1 MKSNIPLIELNHE
14 DLGLFNGSLN
24 DEDNNSELYLNDIK
38 IKKIKTKLIIISLII
53 LIIIIIS
60 IIIIVLYQ
68 KSRKKKDS
76 NNSIKDNR
84 IPAIFDVDEGGDDM
98 ISYIIANNSKKYNIL
113 GITTISP
120 IHTVDNVTNIWLRFL
135 KYMNF
140 DNKVYKGEDQPLKR
154 ITEKSEFFH
163 DYQIEFPLTN
173 KTEENINAIDFMIN
187 TIKNYKQKITLFL
200 LAPLTNF
207 AKAFLKDKTIINNVK
222 EIIIMGGTKSD
233 GNILYN
239 RKAEYNIY
247 MDADAANIVL
257 NCGIKIK
264 VMGTDVTNKIEFT
277 DEIYENYLKYNTNSS
292 LLAYNVMKG
301 TFLTWGDNFLHDPVT
316 VLYHLNNNIIKLKE
330 YYAFVNTTNPDV
342 YGTDY
347 GTIIFIEPNDEFKAN
362 IEYSE
367 SINIDLYWETLNK
380 LVQKY

>member
-1 MKSNIPLIELNHE
+1 MKSNIPLIELNNE

-60 IIIIVLYQ
+60 IIIIVFHQ
-68 KSRKKKDS
+68 KSRKKKGS
-76 NNSIKDNR
+76 NNNIKDNR

-120 IHTVDNVTNIWLRFL
+120 IHTVENVTNIWLKFL

-173 KTEENINAIDFMIN
+173 KTEEKINAIDFMID

-247 MDADAANIVL
+247 MDADAANIVF

-347 GTIIFIEPNDEFKAN
+347 GTITFIEPNDEFKAN

>member
-1 MKSNIPLIELNHE
+1 MKTNTPLIELNNE
-14 DLGLFNGSLN
+14 DTGIIQCSIN
-24 DEDNNSELYLNDIK
+24 DEDYNPDLQLNEIK
-38 IKKIKTKLIIISLII
+38 IKKLKTKLIIISLIL

-60 IIIIVLYQ
+60 IIIIIIINK
-68 KSRKKKDS
+68 KSK
-76 NNSIKDNR
+76 NNR
-84 IPAIFDVDEGGDDM
+84 IPVIFDVDEGGDDM
-98 ISYIIANNSKKYNIL
+98 ISYIIANNSKIYNIL

-120 IHTVDNVTNIWLRFL
+120 THNVENVTNIWLRFL

-140 DNKVYKGEDQPLKR
+140 DNKVYKGEDQPLNR

-163 DYQIEFPLTN
+163 DYQLEFPLTD
-173 KTEENINAIDFMIN
+173 KIEEKINAVDFMVD

-207 AKAFLKDKTIINNVK
+207 AKAFQKDKTIIKNIK
-222 EIIIMGGTKSD
+222 EIIIMGGTKSE

-239 RKAEYNIY
+239 KKAEYNIY
-247 MDADAANIVL
+247 MDADAANIVF

-264 VMGTDVTNKIEFT
+264 VMGIDVTHKVEFT
-277 DEIYENYLKYNTNSS
+277 DEIYENYLKFNTSSS
-292 LLAYNVMKG
+292 LLAYSVMKG
-301 TFLTWGDNFLHDPVT
+301 TFLTWGDNFLHDPIT
-316 VLYHLNNNIIKLKE
+316 VLYHLNKKIIKLKE
-330 YYAFVNTTNPDV
+330 YHSYINTTNPDV

-347 GTIIFIEPNDEFKAN
+347 GTIMFIEPNETFKAN

-367 SINIDLYWETLNK
+367 EIDLDLYWKTLNE

>member
-1 MKSNIPLIELNHE
+1 
-14 DLGLFNGSLN
+14 
-24 DEDNNSELYLNDIK
+24 
-38 IKKIKTKLIIISLII
+38 
-53 LIIIIIS
+53 
-60 IIIIVLYQ
+60 
-68 KSRKKKDS
+68 
-76 NNSIKDNR
+76 
-84 IPAIFDVDEGGDDM
+84 M
-98 ISYIIANNSKKYNIL
+98 I
-113 GITTISP
+113 
-120 IHTVDNVTNIWLRFL
+120 D
-135 KYMNF
+135 
-140 DNKVYKGEDQPLKR
+140 
-154 ITEKSEFFH
+154 
-163 DYQIEFPLTN
+163 
-173 KTEENINAIDFMIN
+173 

-247 MDADAANIVL
+247 MDADAANIVF

>member
-1 MKSNIPLIELNHE
+1 MKSNIPLIELNNE

-60 IIIIVLYQ
+60 IIIIVFHQ
-68 KSRKKKDS
+68 KSRKKKGS
-76 NNSIKDNR
+76 NNNIKDNR

-120 IHTVDNVTNIWLRFL
+120 IHTVENVTNIWLRFL

-173 KTEENINAIDFMIN
+173 KTEEKINAIDFMID

-247 MDADAANIVL
+247 MDADAANIVF

-347 GTIIFIEPNDEFKAN
+347 GTITFIEPNDEFKAN